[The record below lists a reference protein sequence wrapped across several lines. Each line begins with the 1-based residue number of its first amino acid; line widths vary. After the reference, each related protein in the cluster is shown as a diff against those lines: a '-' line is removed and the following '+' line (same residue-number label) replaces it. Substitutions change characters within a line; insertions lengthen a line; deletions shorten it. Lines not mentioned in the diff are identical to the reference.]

1 MKGNKK
7 VEPNR
12 SSVFNELE
20 GFKLANVKCSN
31 NLTLPF
37 TLRNKMRVRSA
48 VRRLCKDCR
57 IVKRRKRIY
66 VTCKRSPR
74 HKQRQGFSTIVQQP
88 KELVPTTTL
97 INFTLP
103 TTTTTIP
110 TTNQAAIQRYGAF
123 QYLSAFR

>member
-1 MKGNKK
+1 MKQ
-7 VEPNR
+7 
-12 SSVFNELE
+12 
-20 GFKLANVKCSN
+20 
-31 NLTLPF
+31 LTLAFWIRKSRKKKHP
-37 TLRNKMRVRSA
+37 TMRVRSA

-66 VTCKRSPR
+66 VTCKRNPR